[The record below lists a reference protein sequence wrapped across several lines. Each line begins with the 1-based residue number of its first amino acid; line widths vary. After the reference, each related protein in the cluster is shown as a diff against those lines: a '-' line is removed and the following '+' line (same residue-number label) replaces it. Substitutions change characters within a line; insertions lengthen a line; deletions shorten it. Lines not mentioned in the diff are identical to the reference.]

1 MRTCFMARRTK
12 KQLRSKN
19 LYHRPKNGAVPG
31 AVSFL
36 DRRYPR
42 GYLRQTYEEEQIM
55 IHPGTVVMLVSP
67 KGKRYFKTYVP
78 GDTLNTHDGTLP
90 MDEAV
95 RVGFGGRVETHLGR
109 SYTILRPTLYDL
121 VKSIKRKTQIMYPK
135 EIGYI
140 ALKLGIGPGCR
151 VVEAGCGSGGLTTSL
166 AWFVG
171 DTGKVYTYERREEF
185 FTLCRE
191 NLDKVGLL
199 HRVEQRNH
207 DIAEGFL
214 QTDADALF
222 LDVRTPWDYLDQA
235 AAALTP
241 GSPIGFLLPTTN
253 QVQDLLAA
261 MEGGPFGQC
270 EVLEILVRKYKA
282 SAERFRPD
290 DRMVAHTGFLVFA
303 RLLDKHKLQKRD
315 IEPKPLPLPENNP
328 ANPAPETD
336 PLPGVAASVPEA
348 TGAEHPGEQ

>member
-1 MRTCFMARRTK
+1 
-12 KQLRSKN
+12 
-19 LYHRPKNGAVPG
+19 
-31 AVSFL
+31 
-36 DRRYPR
+36 
-42 GYLRQTYEEEQIM
+42 M

-90 MDEAV
+90 MDEAA
-95 RVGFGGRVETHLGR
+95 RVGFGGRVSTHLDR

-185 FTLCRE
+185 FKLCRE

-261 MEGGPFGQC
+261 MEDGPFGQC

-282 SAERFRPD
+282 SAERLRPD

-303 RLLDKHKLQKRD
+303 RLLDKHKIKAKVAEPEM
-315 IEPKPLPLPENNP
+315 IEAAE
-328 ANPAPETD
+328 AEAVVVAPEEPQTPD
-336 PLPGVAASVPEA
+336 TTEETSEA
-348 TGAEHPGEQ
+348 

>member
-1 MRTCFMARRTK
+1 
-12 KQLRSKN
+12 
-19 LYHRPKNGAVPG
+19 
-31 AVSFL
+31 
-36 DRRYPR
+36 
-42 GYLRQTYEEEQIM
+42 M

-90 MDEAV
+90 MDEAA
-95 RVGFGGRVETHLGR
+95 RVGFGGRVSTHLDR

-185 FTLCRE
+185 YKLCRE

-282 SAERFRPD
+282 SAERLRPD

-303 RLLDKHKLQKRD
+303 RLLDKHKIKAKVD
-315 IEPKPLPLPENNP
+315 EPEMLE
-328 ANPAPETD
+328 APEMEAETPAQEQTQAPD
-336 PLPGVAASVPEA
+336 TTEEASEA
-348 TGAEHPGEQ
+348 

>member
-1 MRTCFMARRTK
+1 
-12 KQLRSKN
+12 
-19 LYHRPKNGAVPG
+19 
-31 AVSFL
+31 
-36 DRRYPR
+36 
-42 GYLRQTYEEEQIM
+42 
-55 IHPGTVVMLVSP
+55 MLVSP

-185 FTLCRE
+185 YSLCRE
-191 NLDKVGLL
+191 NLAKVGLL

-270 EVLEILVRKYKA
+270 EVMEILVRKYKA
-282 SAERFRPD
+282 SAERLRPD

-303 RLLDKHKLQKRD
+303 RLLDKDRIGAKTSAPGP
-315 IEPKPLPLPENNP
+315 IEVPDAESEVFESEETEAPD
-328 ANPAPETD
+328 APEQT
-336 PLPGVAASVPEA
+336 PEA
-348 TGAEHPGEQ
+348 